1 MKKMIIIFMSL
12 IIGYTLYWCI
22 SNNDYKMDKKR
33 SIIGEYKLDIYRTE
47 LGIYKDSIDK
57 YKHLMLTFNQDMTFS
72 LNFPVPFMAASHG
85 IWEVGGMDEWGKLIY
100 SNNIVDQFGIPYYD
114 NGDSILYINSATPHC
129 SQRNQSDVY
138 KIFFVKIK
146 MFDCSVRSSCPTRP

>member
-1 MKKMIIIFMSL
+1 MKKMIIILLSL
-12 IIGYTLYWCI
+12 IIGYALYWGI

-33 SIIGEYKLDIYRTE
+33 SIVGEYKLDIYRTE
-47 LGIYKDSIDK
+47 LGAYKDSIDK
-57 YKHLMLTFNQDMTFS
+57 YKHLILTFNRDMTFS

-85 IWEVGGMDEWGKLIY
+85 IWEVGGMDEWCKLIY

-114 NGDSILYINSATPHC
+114 NGDSILYINSATPHY
-129 SQRNQSDVY
+129 SQRNISEVY

-146 MFDCSVRSSCPTRP
+146 